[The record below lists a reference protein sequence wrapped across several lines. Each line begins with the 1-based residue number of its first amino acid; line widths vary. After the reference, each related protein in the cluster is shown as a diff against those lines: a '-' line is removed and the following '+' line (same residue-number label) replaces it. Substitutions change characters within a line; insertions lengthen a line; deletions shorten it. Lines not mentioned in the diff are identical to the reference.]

1 MSLNLTPKQQHI
13 LKRIRE
19 YRLTVGYSPTLQELA
34 DELNISKVTVFEH
47 VEALIRKGALKRDPN
62 KARSLELSDN
72 CKMPDEE
79 RSSRLPLLGQ
89 IAAGSPLE
97 AVEDNQSLDLE
108 SIFAPT
114 PRSRAVHFALRV
126 KGDSMIEDHICDGD
140 YVICQQ
146 ATTARNGQIVVAL
159 LPDGQATLKRF
170 FKEKTGIRLQP
181 ANASYKPILVDQCA
195 IQGVM
200 IGIIRQC

>member
-108 SIFAPT
+108 AIFAPPT
-114 PRSRAVHFALRV
+114 RSRAMHFALRV

-146 ATTARNGQIVVAL
+146 ASTARNGQIVVAL